1 MLPPQ
6 PRRPQPRRP
15 SPPRKR
21 PPRPVTLATDAMT
34 DLDAEA
40 HRNSLEKIFP
50 RLGESDTTEAIL
62 ALLG

>member
-1 MLPPQ
+1 
-6 PRRPQPRRP
+6 
-15 SPPRKR
+15 
-21 PPRPVTLATDAMT
+21 MT